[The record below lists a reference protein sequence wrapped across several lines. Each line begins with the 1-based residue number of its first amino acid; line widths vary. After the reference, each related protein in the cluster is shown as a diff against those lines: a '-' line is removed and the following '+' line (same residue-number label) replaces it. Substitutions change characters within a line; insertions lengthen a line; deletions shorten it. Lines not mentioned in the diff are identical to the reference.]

1 MVGTAIYLFR
11 SKFVVSAIHV
21 ISPRPPPPLNRGIDA
36 KTKHNHGL
44 FFCKRKE
51 LLLVLRGGA
60 DEAKVREIRVLFCCF
75 VCGDQAMDLT
85 VAVLQKA
92 VFQLGGVFYHRL
104 GFSICD

>member
-1 MVGTAIYLFR
+1 MQKQNTITGF
-11 SKFVVSAIHV
+11 
-21 ISPRPPPPLNRGIDA
+21 
-36 KTKHNHGL
+36 

>member
-1 MVGTAIYLFR
+1 MQKQNTITGF
-11 SKFVVSAIHV
+11 
-21 ISPRPPPPLNRGIDA
+21 
-36 KTKHNHGL
+36 

-75 VCGDQAMDLT
+75 VCWDQAMDLT